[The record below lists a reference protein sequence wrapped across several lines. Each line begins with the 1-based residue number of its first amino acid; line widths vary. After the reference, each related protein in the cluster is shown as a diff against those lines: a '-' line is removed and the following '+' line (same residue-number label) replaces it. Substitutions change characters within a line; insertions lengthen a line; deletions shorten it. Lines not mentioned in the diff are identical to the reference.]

1 MLRNAEAGPCY
12 GFFMNLL
19 LWGMR
24 NARVEVE
31 LEEALL
37 PPLPDHDEPDAPD
50 TVRCAA

>member
-1 MLRNAEAGPCY
+1 MLRTAEAGPCY

-24 NARVEVE
+24 NARVEAAP
-31 LEEALL
+31 EAHL

-50 TVRCAA
+50 TVRRAA